1 MFLVLAAATA
11 LFFRISRRVVRVGL
25 LAITSPPPTFVLDWL
40 SYQRGL
46 SYMALFVASAMA
58 LVIVLAPALYDLR
71 AKMLQPRIRFLLM
84 AVARSRP

>member
-1 MFLVLAAATA
+1 MQPSPMPLMGWGGLRVWPSRA
-11 LFFRISRRVVRVGL
+11 LGDYV
-25 LAITSPPPTFVLDWL
+25 PPPTFVLDWL